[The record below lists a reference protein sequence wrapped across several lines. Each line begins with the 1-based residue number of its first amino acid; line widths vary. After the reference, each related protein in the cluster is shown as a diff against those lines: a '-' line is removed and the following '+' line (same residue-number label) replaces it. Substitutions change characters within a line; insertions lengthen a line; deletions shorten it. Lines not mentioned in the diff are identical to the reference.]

1 MKFDIVKFIDNTCQ
15 DYLQGCRT
23 KKSVLNAIK
32 LALKKNSW
40 QNCNGYEQLKG
51 YMTVCEQVKKC
62 EDSINVIKELKK
74 VGSWEEVKKEL
85 EEACVEY
92 LDNNGKVINFPG
104 RLN

>member
-1 MKFDIVKFIDNTCQ
+1 MKLILIDDNGNESFNKEVKFVSCSFVDENNSGI
-15 DYLQGCRT
+15 
-23 KKSVLNAIK
+23 I
-32 LALKKNSW
+32 NSW

-62 EDSINVIKELKK
+62 EDSISVIKELKK

-85 EEACVEY
+85 EEACIEY
-92 LDNNGKVINFPG
+92 LDSNGKVINFPG